1 MKRACPHESGKPV
14 SFFSWGTWRLRCGL
28 LAVLATIAASGC
40 ASGPRAETGTAL
52 GGIGGTAVGAIIGHQ
67 SGKTAEGALIGAAVG
82 ALAGNTIGGSLDEIE
97 ARNRAE
103 LEARLGQMAPRG
115 SVTVE
120 DIIAMTRAGV
130 PESVIVSHIQIHGVT
145 RPLSAADLIRLQNEK
160 VSEAVMN
167 AAQQASAAPPRPAPP
182 YAAGPPPG
190 GVIVE
195 EHYVAP
201 ACPFPPPPVVYHH
214 HYYRRPHVHRRRR
227 PCVRVGVGV
236 GFP

>member
-1 MKRACPHESGKPV
+1 MKRTSGCTPGGPTADALPL
-14 SFFSWGTWRLRCGL
+14 FRWQAAL
-28 LAVLATIAASGC
+28 LAVLALGFVAGC
-40 ASGPRAETGTAL
+40 AGGPRAEQGTLL
-52 GGIGGTAVGAIIGHQ
+52 GGMGGTAVGAIIGHQ
-67 SGKTAEGALIGAAVG
+67 SGKTAQGALIGAAVG

-145 RPLSAADLIRLQNEK
+145 HPLSAADLIRLQNEK
-160 VSEAVMN
+160 VSEAVMS
-167 AAQQASAAPPRPAPP
+167 AAQRASAAPPRPAPP

-190 GVIVE
+190 SVIVE

-201 ACPFPPPPVVYHH
+201 ACPVPPPVVYHH
-214 HYYRRPHVHRRRR
+214 HYYRRRPHLHRRRPR
-227 PCVRVGVGV
+227 VSVGVGV

>member
-1 MKRACPHESGKPV
+1 MWFFRNRQANRPAAPVVFRWSG
-14 SFFSWGTWRLRCGL
+14 S
-28 LAVLATIAASGC
+28 AVLALPVLLLAGGGC
-40 ASGPRAETGTAL
+40 ASGPRAEEGTVL
-52 GGIGGTAVGAIIGHQ
+52 GGLGGTAVGAIIGHQ
-67 SGKTAEGALIGAAVG
+67 SGRTAEGALIGAAVG

-120 DIIAMTRAGV
+120 DIIAMSQAGV

-145 RPLSAADLIRLQNEK
+145 HPLSAADLIRLQNAK

-167 AAQQASAAPPRPAPP
+167 AAQRASATPPRPAPP
-182 YAAGPPPG
+182 YASGLPPAG
-190 GVIVE
+190 VVVE

-214 HYYRRPHVHRRRR
+214 YYRPRPRHIHRRRPR
-227 PCVRVGVGV
+227 VSVGVGV

>member
-1 MKRACPHESGKPV
+1 MKLFGSGRPMSRRFPKRRGV
-14 SFFSWGTWRLRCGL
+14 RFSGWGWLAL
-28 LAVLATIAASGC
+28 LALLAGGC
-40 ASGPRAETGTAL
+40 ASGPRAEMGTAL
-52 GGIGGTAVGAIIGHQ
+52 GGIGGTAVGAMIGHQ

-103 LEARLGQMAPRG
+103 LEARLGQRAPRG

-120 DIIAMTRAGV
+120 DIIAMSRAGV
-130 PESVIVSHIQIHGVT
+130 PESVIVSHIQIHGVA

-167 AAQQASAAPPRPAPP
+167 AAQRASAAPPRPAPP
-182 YAAGPPPG
+182 YAGPPPG
-190 GVIVE
+190 GVIIE

-214 HYYRRPHVHRRRR
+214 YYRRPHMHRRR
-227 PCVRVGVGV
+227 PRVSVGFGV